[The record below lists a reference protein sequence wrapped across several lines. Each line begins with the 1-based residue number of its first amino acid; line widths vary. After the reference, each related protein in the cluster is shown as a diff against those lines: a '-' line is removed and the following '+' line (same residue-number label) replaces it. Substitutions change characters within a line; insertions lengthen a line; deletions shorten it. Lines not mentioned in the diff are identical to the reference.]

1 MTLPVDLP
9 LTGRLTFLVTA
20 AAIYV
25 FSGLTF
31 AEPIAGLDAAHED
44 TLEATLET
52 TAPDTRGAA
61 LGSAS
66 QGTSERPN
74 IVFILADDLG
84 FSDLASYGSEIKTPV
99 LDQLAADGV
108 RFSNFHTAANCA
120 PSRAMMLT
128 GVSNH
133 LAGVPTIPEM
143 VPAAHRA
150 TNEHLGTLSERVVT
164 IASLLEASGYH
175 TYLSGKWHLGSDPH
189 QRPYSRG
196 FEKTLALMESCLL
209 YTSPSPRD

>member
-1 MTLPVDLP
+1 M
-9 LTGRLTFLVTA
+9 TA
-20 AAIYV
+20 AAICV

-31 AEPIAGLDAAHED
+31 AEPIDELDVAHGSRIGARPAAPNTPD
-44 TLEATLET
+44 ATLN
-52 TAPDTRGAA
+52 
-61 LGSAS
+61 SARV
-66 QGTSERPN
+66 TSARPN

-99 LDQLAADGV
+99 LDQLAASGV

-150 TNEHLGTLSERVVT
+150 TNKHLGTLSERVVT

-196 FEKTLALMESCLL
+196 SSRPM
-209 YTSPSPRD
+209 R

>member
-1 MTLPVDLP
+1 MPVDLP

-20 AAIYV
+20 VAIYV

-84 FSDLASYGSEIKTPV
+84 FSDLASYGS
-99 LDQLAADGV
+99 
-108 RFSNFHTAANCA
+108 
-120 PSRAMMLT
+120 
-128 GVSNH
+128 
-133 LAGVPTIPEM
+133 
-143 VPAAHRA
+143 
-150 TNEHLGTLSERVVT
+150 
-164 IASLLEASGYH
+164 
-175 TYLSGKWHLGSDPH
+175 
-189 QRPYSRG
+189 
-196 FEKTLALMESCLL
+196 
-209 YTSPSPRD
+209 